1 MSDALNKMNKLNKL
15 NKMNDALSF
24 KIHTL
29 SIFTAMDKT

>member
-24 KIHTL
+24 KIYTL
-29 SIFTAMDKT
+29 SIFTSMDKT